1 MQRNRQCID
10 PSLPGKEN
18 DFKTDACDR
27 SVALLIFHRLTSAI
41 FTFSYPKHH
50 LGTLDDEIVLSR
62 TNEFNCQ
69 NGTNRES
76 FIQFKKCPKCE
87 YTDDPY
93 KYNENYYDD
102 SSSYGYYG
110 YYAHDEPSQ
119 ATVRHIWIIRISSE
133 MVFLVILLTYSS
145 DPILRRK
152 NCVIGPP
159 AILI

>member
-119 ATVRHIWIIRISSE
+119 ATVRHICRPASAEGTSQIGYTIFDKTF
-133 MVFLVILLTYSS
+133 FL
-145 DPILRRK
+145 
-152 NCVIGPP
+152 N
-159 AILI
+159 